1 MNIAE
6 KIKAESEKR
15 KDEYN
20 TKLAKESKLND
31 LKIAKLTP
39 MLNELKAALSEYGFE
54 VKLHNDKSHLP
65 SPAIHI
71 KSEAMIPVT
80 NAYDMISEIFMT
92 EENNWRAGSCNMHKY
107 RFDSDQKLTNHVASA
122 VASLL

>member
-15 KDEYN
+15 KNEH
-20 TKLAKESKLND
+20 KAQLARESELND
-31 LKIAKLTP
+31 LEIAKLTP
-39 MLNELKAALSEYGFE
+39 MFEELKAALSEHGFE
-54 VKLHNDKSHLP
+54 VKLHNDRSHLP

-71 KSEAMIPVT
+71 KSKEMRYGTDAFS
-80 NAYDMISEIFMT
+80 MISEIFKT
-92 EENNWRAGSCNMHKY
+92 EENHWRAGSCNMHRY
-107 RFDSDQKLTNHVASA
+107 RFDSDQKLTDHVASA